1 MKKYS
6 WIIWLLVAIAY
17 LFGHLLLSGC
27 AQAVLISMGILGA
40 VVTMGNIVTAAN
52 YYQQANE
59 QRFWSVVFVAMCV
72 GIVAVWDIYRAG
84 SPRW

>member
-27 AQAVLISMGILGA
+27 AQAVLGA

-52 YYQQANE
+52 YYRQANE

-72 GIVAVWDIYRAG
+72 GIVAVWDIYRAM
-84 SPRW
+84 

>member
-27 AQAVLISMGILGA
+27 AQAMLISMGILGA

-52 YYQQANE
+52 YYRQANE

-72 GIVAVWDIYRAG
+72 GIVAVWDIYRAM
-84 SPRW
+84 